1 MASVL
6 ASKAAFRE
14 RAEECGLTDDE
25 IKALTDK
32 GLDNM
37 AALAFACATPGTTP
51 SEDSLEGLLSD
62 RPDSVPV
69 RALSAI
75 RKLMFECQTLSV
87 AQLKSAIEHGSDQ
100 DKRAEL
106 PAAERSTRIK
116 EQRARLSGM
125 FLSGPTEN
133 AYGTITLWQ
142 LSWSR
147 TFSVTSSR
155 IGF

>member
-14 RAEECGLTDDE
+14 RAEECGLTEDE

-51 SEDSLEGLLSD
+51 SEDSLKGLLSD

-69 RALSAI
+69 RALPSES
-75 RKLMFECQTLSV
+75 LCSN
-87 AQLKSAIEHGSDQ
+87 
-100 DKRAEL
+100 
-106 PAAERSTRIK
+106 
-116 EQRARLSGM
+116 ARLCRLRS
-125 FLSGPTEN
+125 LSQP
-133 AYGTITLWQ
+133 
-142 LSWSR
+142 
-147 TFSVTSSR
+147 
-155 IGF
+155 

>member
-14 RAEECGLTDDE
+14 RAEECGLTEDE

-32 GLDNM
+32 SLDNM

-51 SEDSLEGLLSD
+51 SEDSLKGLLSE
-62 RPDSVPV
+62 RPDSVSV
-69 RALSAI
+69 RALSAV

-87 AQLKSAIEHGSDQ
+87 AQLKSAIEHGPDQ

-116 EQRARLSGM
+116 EQRTRLSGM
-125 FLSGPTEN
+125 FLSGPAEN
-133 AYGTITLWQ
+133 AYGKGCPFGT
-142 LSWSR
+142 R
-147 TFSVTSSR
+147 TTKTSAALAMSCS
-155 IGF
+155 